1 MYGHATS
8 SELFFGQP
16 RARVEMAVSRL
27 IFGFFLTIG
36 ACTVTLPGEDFG
48 SYAKAQVCVSGDLSP
63 KLSDDVHSMPKSN
76 GDISRFVVSGDGTVV
91 DKWCGLTWQLADTNP
106 NGMSWAA
113 ANSHCQALEL
123 AGTGWRLPSIA
134 ELQSIWYPNPSGIGV
149 TMSAPFDADTHWLW
163 SGTAKSDEPNV
174 YFHGVYV
181 DQWTRS
187 EDVAPIDAEIPVRC
201 VR

>member
-1 MYGHATS
+1 MSNLLYLYTLLLVI
-8 SELFFGQP
+8 E
-16 RARVEMAVSRL
+16 
-27 IFGFFLTIG
+27 
-36 ACTVTLPGEDFG
+36 ACTVTVPTEDSG
-48 SYAKAQVCVSGDLSP
+48 SYAKAQICQSGDMSP
-63 KLSDDVHSMPKSN
+63 KVWADVNYMPRSN
-76 GDISRFVVSGDGTVV
+76 GDTKRFVDKDDGTVF
-91 DKWCGLTWQLADTNP
+91 DNWCGLTWQLADTNP

-163 SGTAKSDEPNV
+163 SGTAKSDEPNL

-181 DQWTRS
+181 DPWTRS
-187 EDVAPIDAEIPVRC
+187 ADVAPNNANIPVRC